1 MDMCDWRLLQNG
13 NSIPTVA
20 YADQPYVVKTDDGA
34 WLCCVTTGEGDEG
47 EPGQH
52 VSTCRST
59 DFGRSWSVPVAVEP
73 PGSVEN
79 SYAVLLKVPSGRI
92 FLFYNH
98 NTDNVREIE
107 SHDRSMKISRV
118 DSLGHFVFKYSD
130 DGGRSWSRERYDIPI
145 RRFDCDLENI
155 YGGKLCFFWNVGRP
169 FFHGG
174 TCYVSLNKVGEMGR
188 GFFQRSEGALLAS
201 PDLATVADPADA
213 TWETLPEGTVG
224 LRTPPGGGKVAE
236 EHCFLALSDGSF
248 HDVYR
253 SIDGYPVEAYSRD
266 GGRSWP
272 EIAYMR
278 CGNNSRPVKHP
289 RAANFAWKCSNGRYL
304 YWFHNHGGHFLKG
317 DFDYAY
323 EDRNPVWLLA
333 GIEVDSPRGRVIRWG
348 EPEILLYSDDPL
360 IRISYPDLI
369 EDGGRYF
376 VTETEKHEARVHEI
390 PAGFLEKMW
399 RAVEGKSVACN
410 AKELQFGER
419 FEPPY
424 PWKRDSSLNNRVGC
438 PARDGYAIA
447 VELPPGSAPGELFNH
462 RGADGRGELL
472 ELTRD
477 GRFVYTLDDGTCEC
491 RMASEPVPGIAH
503 GGRLVVNVDCGPA
516 IVGFLWNGCF
526 LDGGEDREFGWRRF
540 DRLLVSRIN
549 RLKPHFRDGVRIRF
563 FDRAVM
569 TAEAPALF
577 E

>member
-1 MDMCDWRLLQNG
+1 MEQKTIRFDLSADRLLDL
-13 NSIPTVA
+13 
-20 YADQPYVVKTDDGA
+20 ADAKLD
-34 WLCCVTTGEGDEG
+34 EGDHLGALRLIHKSLELYG
-47 EPGQH
+47 PAADE
-52 VSTCRST
+52 
-59 DFGRSWSVPVAVEP
+59 
-73 PGSVEN
+73 
-79 SYAVLLKVPSGRI
+79 YAALADTYEEME
-92 FLFYNH
+92 LF
-98 NTDNVREIE
+98 ELSAAE
-107 SHDRSMKISRV
+107 L
-118 DSLGHFVFKYSD
+118 DSLYK
-130 DGGRSWSRERYDIPI
+130 
-145 RRFDCDLENI
+145 
-155 YGGKLCFFWNVGRP
+155 K
-169 FFHGG
+169 
-174 TCYVSLNKVGEMGR
+174 
-188 GFFQRSEGALLAS
+188 
-201 PDLATVADPADA
+201 
-213 TWETLPEGTVG
+213 
-224 LRTPPGGGKVAE
+224 
-236 EHCFLALSDGSF
+236 
-248 HDVYR
+248 
-253 SIDGYPVEAYSRD
+253 
-266 GGRSWP
+266 
-272 EIAYMR
+272 
-278 CGNNSRPVKHP
+278 
-289 RAANFAWKCSNGRYL
+289 
-304 YWFHNHGGHFLKG
+304 
-317 DFDYAY
+317 
-323 EDRNPVWLLA
+323 
-333 GIEVDSPRGRVIRWG
+333 
-348 EPEILLYSDDPL
+348 
-360 IRISYPDLI
+360 
-369 EDGGRYF
+369 
-376 VTETEKHEARVHEI
+376 HEI

-516 IVGFLWNGCF
+516 IVCFLWNGCF